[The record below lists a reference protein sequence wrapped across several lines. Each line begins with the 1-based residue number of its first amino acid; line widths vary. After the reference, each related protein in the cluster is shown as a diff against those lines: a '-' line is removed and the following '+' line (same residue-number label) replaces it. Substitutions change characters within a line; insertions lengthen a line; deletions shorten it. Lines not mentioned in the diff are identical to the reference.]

1 MESKTKHDK
10 VRCENR
16 NGVEE
21 ERRVVEDGLVVVLVV
36 VVGTSEVVELGV
48 ALDDDGIGGASS
60 AK

>member
-16 NGVEE
+16 NAMEE
-21 ERRVVEDGLVVVLVV
+21 EGSVVEDGLVVVLV
-36 VVGTSEVVELGV
+36 GTSEVVELGA
-48 ALDDDGIGGASS
+48 ALDDDEIGGASS